1 MGRTKNY
8 RDFNQFVKNVT
19 STEELR
25 FSGMSQEDYE
35 KGIKDGKFN
44 DVGWTTPKNGRR
56 YSMSEVAQQLN
67 DPENQRMKFLSD
79 SIQRPHPRSKHI
91 SERTREPQ
99 KIVTDIHVEDISFW
113 QKLVNI
119 FKSNKENMEGDTY
132 DK

>member
-1 MGRTKNY
+1 
-8 RDFNQFVKNVT
+8 
-19 STEELR
+19 
-25 FSGMSQEDYE
+25 
-35 KGIKDGKFN
+35 
-44 DVGWTTPKNGRR
+44 
-56 YSMSEVAQQLN
+56 MSEVAQQLN
-67 DPENQRMKFLSD
+67 DPENQRMNLLG

-132 DK
+132 EK

>member
-8 RDFNQFVKNVT
+8 KDFDQFVKSVT

-44 DVGWTTPKNGRR
+44 DVGWPTPKNGRR

-67 DPENQRMKFLSD
+67 DPENQRMNLLG

-132 DK
+132 EK